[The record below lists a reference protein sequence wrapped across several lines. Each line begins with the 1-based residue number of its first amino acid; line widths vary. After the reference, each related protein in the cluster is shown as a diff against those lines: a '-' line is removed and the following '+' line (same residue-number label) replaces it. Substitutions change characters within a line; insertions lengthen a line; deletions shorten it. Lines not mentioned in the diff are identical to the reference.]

1 MASEKDK
8 QTTLDDSSTQPEESS
23 SGTKEEKSK
32 SSKKN
37 SKDST
42 SQKKEEE
49 PEETSFNE
57 EQEVEDTEE
66 SQEESST
73 EKESNVA
80 LELNKQDVFKIAT
93 ILGAIALTLLIGTAL
108 LNQQQTATEE
118 ISPDTVL
125 ATVAGQDITQADLD
139 GQQQLLQS
147 LGSQQLPNEEALEL
161 LIDEE
166 VLYLEA
172 QERGVVVSREEAEQ
186 QLEDDLDLAGT
197 TVDAYRQQLA
207 ERNIEFEQLVEYL
220 RKQLSIANVLDEEL
234 QNITPTQDEI
244 EQRYNESQENYR
256 VPTTATVRQI
266 LLSSDGENETVLQ
279 EAQNIRAELEEDLSL
294 FCDYVEN
301 RTADEAS
308 IETCGEYNVTEQDPF
323 IDEFKDAALNMSV
336 GELRIVHSDFG
347 YHILV
352 KDDEHPER
360 LQSLE
365 EVRTQIEQQLRQEAE
380 QDRIPQIAQELREK
394 HGVSYPGEETEST
407 EEIAPQPEQ
416 NETTEEDETQE
427 VEPVEETEEQE
438 TVEEGTT
445 QEIPEEI
452 PQESEELAD
461 LSQCLAE
468 ADATVYIVDWSPESQ
483 DQQVILGDL
492 QESVTVINCEDQR
505 EECDR
510 NGVNVYPTWELNG
523 EQTIGLKT
531 RTSLRNTLSCN

>member
-1 MASEKDK
+1 MASEKEK

-23 SGTKEEKSK
+23 SGPKEEKSK
-32 SSKKN
+32 NSKK
-37 SKDST
+37 DREEPT
-42 SQKKEEE
+42 SQKKEER
-49 PEETSFNE
+49 SK
-57 EQEVEDTEE
+57 
-66 SQEESST
+66 EESSNEKATT
-73 EKESNVA
+73 EEKEQEEPSADKESNVA
-80 LELNKQDVFKIAT
+80 LELNKQHVFKIAT

-108 LNQQQTATEE
+108 LNQQQTTTEE
-118 ISPDTVL
+118 VSPDTVL

-139 GQQQLLQS
+139 EQQQLLQS
-147 LGSQQLPNEEALEL
+147 LGTQQLPNEEALEL

-172 QERGVVVSREEAEQ
+172 QERGLVVSREEAEQ
-186 QLEDDLDLAGT
+186 QLEEDLDLAGT

-279 EAQNIRAELEEDLSL
+279 EAKNIRAELEEDLSL

-352 KDDEHPER
+352 KDDELPER

-407 EEIAPQPEQ
+407 DEIAPQPEQ
-416 NETTEEDETQE
+416 NETQEEVEPLEETEE
-427 VEPVEETEEQE
+427 VEPVEETQE
-438 TVEEGTT
+438 TAEEM
-445 QEIPEEI
+445 PED
-452 PQESEELAD
+452 SEELAD

-483 DQQVILGDL
+483 DQQVILGNL

-510 NGVNVYPTWELNG
+510 NGVNAYPTWELNG